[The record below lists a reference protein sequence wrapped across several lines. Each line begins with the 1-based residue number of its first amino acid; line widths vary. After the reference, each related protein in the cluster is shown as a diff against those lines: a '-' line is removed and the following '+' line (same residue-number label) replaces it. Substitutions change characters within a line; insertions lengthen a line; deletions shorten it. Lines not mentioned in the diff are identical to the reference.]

1 MNTAVQPRVLVV
13 GVGAIGGIVA
23 AKLAANARVVGLDTN
38 AEHARVIAEDGLI
51 VEGASEHRVR
61 FPCVTRAS
69 DLDGEPF
76 HAVIFLTKSKST
88 PAVVQALRPHLQHRP
103 WLVTLQNGMGNAEVL
118 AAAGAPVARG
128 VTMSAGR
135 YIAPGR
141 VEHLIAGNTW
151 LGPVQGTVDG
161 LRGFGVLLTRSG
173 LPCEVIGNP
182 MDAVWSKFVFN
193 CVMNPVGALVGGSNA
208 ARYEVAEVRELV
220 DEMAAEC
227 QQVVRALGGSFA
239 FDPMEFVHKVRAG
252 AVPRSRHAGS
262 MALDIARGA
271 ETEIDELTGWIVRQ
285 GEQLGIPVPAC
296 RTVTRLV
303 KGLEYAARERHSSD
317 KKEIHP

>member
-1 MNTAVQPRVLVV
+1 VTAARPRVLVV

-23 AKLAANARVVGLDTN
+23 AKLTAHAEVVGLDTN
-38 AEHARVIAEDGLI
+38 AGHAHAISDRGLLVDG
-51 VEGASEHRVR
+51 VSSHQVR
-61 FPCVTRAS
+61 FPCVTQAG
-69 DLDGEPF
+69 DLGPQAFD
-76 HAVIFLTKSKST
+76 ALVFLVKSKAT
-88 PAVVQALRPHLQHRP
+88 PAVLQALQPLLRHGPL
-103 WLVTLQNGMGNAEVL
+103 LVTLQNGMGNAEVL
-118 AAAGAPVARG
+118 AEAGVPVVRG

-135 YIAPGR
+135 FVGPGH
-141 VEHLIAGNTW
+141 VQHLIAGTTW
-151 LGPVQGTVDG
+151 IGPERGKVEE
-161 LRGFGVLLTRSG
+161 LRWFGDLLSRCG
-173 LPCEVIGNP
+173 LPCEVIADP

-227 QQVVRALGGSFA
+227 QRVVRALGGSFA
-239 FDPMEFVHKVRAG
+239 FDPMAFVHKVRAG
-252 AVPRSRHAGS
+252 EVPRSRHAGS

-285 GEQLGIPVPAC
+285 ADRLGIAVPAC

-303 KGLEYAARERHSSD
+303 KGLEYAARERHSGSQQ
-317 KKEIHP
+317 ETRP